1 MNSIDRGDSLILSTA
16 VFPPVEYF
24 VFMARFGRVFVENDE
39 HFNKQTYRNRYIINA
54 ANGPLSQVIPVKRNH
69 DRKTKIT
76 NVGIDYNYPWQR
88 QYWRAIFAAYNSSAY
103 FLFYQDE
110 LKSLFFEKYNCLFQ
124 FNMDAMQL
132 ILTLLQLDVS
142 VGYTGKF
149 VKNYQNALDMRYNL
163 HPKEPIQVP
172 LKPWEQVFDEKHGF
186 NPRVS
191 ILDLLFNK
199 GPESVLYLKEMAN
212 QGIQS

>member
-1 MNSIDRGDSLILSTA
+1 MNSIDRGDNLILSTA

-24 VFMARFGRVFVENDE
+24 VFMVKFGRAFIEDDE
-39 HFNKQTYRNRYIINA
+39 HFNKQTYRNRYIINT
-54 ANGPLSQVIPVKRNH
+54 ANGPLTQVIPVKRNH

-76 NVGIDYNYPWQR
+76 DVGIDYNYPWQR

-110 LKSLFFEKYNCLFQ
+110 LKALFFEKCDHLFQ
-124 FNMDAMQL
+124 FNTDVMHL
-132 ILTLLQLDVS
+132 ILRLLQLDLPVEC
-142 VGYTGKF
+142 TGKF
-149 VKNYQNALDMRYNL
+149 VKKYQNAVDMRYKL
-163 HPKEPIQVP
+163 HPKEPVQLK
-172 LKPWEQVFDEKHGF
+172 LKPWEQVFDEKHSF

-199 GPESVLYLKEMAN
+199 GPESLLYLKEMAN
-212 QGIQS
+212 QDIQS